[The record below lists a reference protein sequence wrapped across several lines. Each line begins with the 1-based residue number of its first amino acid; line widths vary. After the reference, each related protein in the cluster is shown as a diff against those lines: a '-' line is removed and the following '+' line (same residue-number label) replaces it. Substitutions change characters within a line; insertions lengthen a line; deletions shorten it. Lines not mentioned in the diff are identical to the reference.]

1 MSSIKTDFHI
11 HTSLSTDGL
20 SSMEA
25 MVEHGIRLGLTRLCF
40 TEHMDYDNTYDKNP
54 DGTDAFIV
62 NMNDY
67 LKRFRICKK
76 RYENKIE
83 LLFGIELGLQE
94 HLSDYYHTFIK
105 KYPFDFV
112 IGSSHLANGMDPYY
126 EVFFENR
133 SVKEAYTSYFEAI
146 LKNVTIHND
155 YDVYGHIDYVVR
167 YGKESKEEFLYT
179 YYADILDSI
188 LMTLIEKGKG
198 IEVNTSGFKYDIGGL
213 HPHISILKRYKEL
226 GGEILTIGSDAHETR
241 HLAYKFDK
249 AGSILRDCGFKH
261 YTVFKDRK
269 PEFLSL

>member
-1 MSSIKTDFHI
+1 MILIDT
-11 HTSLSTDGL
+11 HTHLYS
-20 SSMEA
+20 
-25 MVEHGIRLGLTRLCF
+25 
-40 TEHMDYDNTYDKNP
+40 
-54 DGTDAFIV
+54 DAFNEDRAEVIQRALEQNV
-62 NMNDY
+62 
-67 LKRFRICKK
+67 KRFIVPA
-76 RYENKIE
+76 I
-83 LLFGIELGLQE
+83 
-94 HLSDYYHTFIK
+94 D
-105 KYPFDFV
+105 
-112 IGSSHLANGMDPYY
+112 
-126 EVFFENR
+126 
-133 SVKEAYTSYFEAI
+133 TSYFEAI